1 MNATSRLV
9 PMSVAVACLSACAG
23 VDFSSEANDPIIEA
37 NTFVSSFASI
47 GLSIGTTAFFTE
59 GEVATGQSLGER
71 REIALAI
78 ARGSGPFVTDL
89 AQWLE
94 LPPALLPDLGVALRD
109 ARPVL
114 HQALSSPLTVKA
126 FESLL
131 GVALCRHPRIR
142 YHAWRR
148 FPCEQLAPL
157 HALLVPPES
166 LAPEAAP
173 E

>member
-1 MNATSRLV
+1 MRCLERAVLWLVALATLG
-9 PMSVAVACLSACAG
+9 CGG
-23 VDFSSEANDPIIEA
+23 VDLSSDGNDPIIEA
-37 NTFVSSFASI
+37 NTFAFSFAGL

-59 GEVATGQSLGER
+59 GDEATGRPLGER
-71 REIALAI
+71 REISLAI

-89 AQWLE
+89 AAWLE
-94 LPPALLPDLGVALRD
+94 LPPKLLPDLGEALRD

-114 HQALSSPLTVKA
+114 EEALSSELSVKA

-148 FPCEQLAPL
+148 FDCEREAPL
-157 HALLVPPES
+157 HTLSVPPATLEP
-166 LAPEAAP
+166 LPPE
-173 E
+173 